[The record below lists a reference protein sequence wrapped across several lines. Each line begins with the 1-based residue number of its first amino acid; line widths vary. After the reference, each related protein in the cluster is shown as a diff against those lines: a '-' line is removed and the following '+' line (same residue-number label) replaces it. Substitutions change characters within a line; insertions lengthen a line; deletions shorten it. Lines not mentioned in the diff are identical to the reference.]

1 MENNRDDNF
10 VAALLDMIEKKFDEK
25 LEPINNSLN
34 SILTDAEE
42 INTGLKDIND
52 TLVRID
58 NNDTE
63 ICNICDRIIAIAQK
77 MDESM
82 EQSEN
87 CNQDFWLESYTHYLN

>member
-87 CNQDFWLESYTHYLN
+87 CNRDFWLEPYTHYLN